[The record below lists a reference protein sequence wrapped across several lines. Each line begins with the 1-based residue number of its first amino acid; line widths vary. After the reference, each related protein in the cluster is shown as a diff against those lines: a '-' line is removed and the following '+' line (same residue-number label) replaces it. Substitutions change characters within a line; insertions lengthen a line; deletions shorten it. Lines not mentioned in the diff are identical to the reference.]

1 MTMTLGKAGKQITN
15 FPALPSARA
24 LALSKEISKK
34 NSLPSARLRHL
45 AKKLKKNSLPSAA
58 DVALGKEAVTVD
70 GGFFFVK
77 CLRGTRRV
85 PDIWHSAKKP
95 LPTDS
100 LPSALCRV
108 Q

>member
-1 MTMTLGKAGKQITN
+1 
-15 FPALPSARA
+15 
-24 LALSKEISKK
+24 
-34 NSLPSARLRHL
+34 
-45 AKKLKKNSLPSAA
+45 
-58 DVALGKEAVTVD
+58 
-70 GGFFFVK
+70 
-77 CLRGTRRV
+77 V